1 MPARI
6 FSSTARQ
13 SNFADGREQIKE
25 GIHVDIVCF
34 KTGFCNPETVVK
46 QGRRQFSLSRPE
58 INIAVALDLGH
69 KISMLAK
76 VCSAA
81 LNGIEAFPVEVEVNA
96 GWGDTLIVIVGL
108 PDAAVKESRD
118 RVTTA
123 LTNSGYKFP
132 MGRTTINLA
141 PADVKKEGPSFD
153 LPIALGMLA
162 ASEQIETDQLDNFIA
177 VGELAL
183 TGAVRSCKGVLP
195 VALRA
200 KADGKIGVLVPAENA
215 AEAAVV
221 AGLQVIPVQNLREAA
236 QFLEGEIKI
245 APVKVDIARIFEH
258 EDEDELD
265 FAEVKGQENVKRAL
279 EIAAAGGHNALL
291 IGPPGT
297 GKSMLAKR
305 LPTIL
310 PPLTLD
316 EALETTKIHSIVG
329 LLAPGQALVTRRP
342 FRAPHH
348 TASDAGLLGGNIN
361 PTPGEI
367 SIAHHGV
374 LFLDELPEF
383 KRSVLETLRQPL
395 EEGRVTISRAAG
407 TMTFPS
413 QFMLLAAMNPTPDGK
428 MPGESK
434 SSPREIQ
441 NYLGRISG
449 PLLDRIDLHIEV
461 PQVKFREISGDRT
474 GETSAQI
481 RERVVAA
488 RKRQHERFKD
498 KPKITCNARMGPKE
512 LKTFCALDDATKEL
526 LQNAMADLNL
536 SARAY
541 DRILKVARTI
551 ADLAGAE
558 KISSDHVS
566 EAIQYRSLDRQL
578 WA

>member
-1 MPARI
+1 
-6 FSSTARQ
+6 
-13 SNFADGREQIKE
+13 
-25 GIHVDIVCF
+25 
-34 KTGFCNPETVVK
+34 
-46 QGRRQFSLSRPE
+46 
-58 INIAVALDLGH
+58 
-69 KISMLAK
+69 MLAR

-81 LNGIEAFPVEVEVNA
+81 VNGIEAYPVEVEVNV
-96 GWGDTLIVIVGL
+96 GWGETLIVIVGL

-123 LTNSGYKFP
+123 LTNSGFKFP

-153 LPIALGMLA
+153 LPIAVGMLA
-162 ASEQIETDQLDNFIA
+162 ASEQIETDQLDNFVT

-183 TGAVRSCKGVLP
+183 TGAIRPVKGVLP
-195 VALRA
+195 IALRA
-200 KADGKIGVLVPAENA
+200 RDDGKTGLLVPVDNA

-236 QFLEGEIKI
+236 AFLEGEIKI
-245 APVKVDIARIFEH
+245 APVKVDVTKIFEH
-258 EDEDELD
+258 DHDDEMD

-305 LPTIL
+305 LATIL
-310 PPLTLD
+310 PPLTLA

-329 LLAPGQALVTRRP
+329 LLAPGQALVTQRP

-367 SIAHHGV
+367 SLAHHGV

-383 KRSVLETLRQPL
+383 KRSVLETMRQPL

-413 QFMLLAAMNPTPDGK
+413 QFMLIAAMNPTPDGK
-428 MPGESK
+428 MAHESK

-461 PQVKFREISGDRT
+461 PQVKFRDIASEQT
-474 GETSAQI
+474 GEPSAQI
-481 RERVVAA
+481 RNRVIVA
-488 RKRQHERFKD
+488 RRRQQERFKS
-498 KPKITCNARMGPKE
+498 KPKITCNARIGAFDFYTVLQKRVGTKGLCRCHPYQSRSFRRP
-512 LKTFCALDDATKEL
+512 LRRFCGDHRLEGWAIFHTRTVTLRGCHRLRVDS
-526 LQNAMADLNL
+526 L
-536 SARAY
+536 SSNPR
-541 DRILKVARTI
+541 RLGV
-551 ADLAGAE
+551 
-558 KISSDHVS
+558 
-566 EAIQYRSLDRQL
+566 
-578 WA
+578 

>member
-1 MPARI
+1 
-6 FSSTARQ
+6 
-13 SNFADGREQIKE
+13 
-25 GIHVDIVCF
+25 
-34 KTGFCNPETVVK
+34 
-46 QGRRQFSLSRPE
+46 
-58 INIAVALDLGH
+58 
-69 KISMLAK
+69 MLAM

-81 LNGIEAFPVEVEVNA
+81 LNGIEAYPVEVEVNA
-96 GWGDTLIVIVGL
+96 GWGDTLVVIVGL

-118 RVTTA
+118 RVSTA
-123 LTNSGYKFP
+123 LTNSGFKFP

-162 ASEQIETDQLDNFIA
+162 AGEQIETDQLDNFII

-183 TGAVRSCKGVLP
+183 TGAVRPCKGVLP

-200 KADGKIGVLVPAENA
+200 RADGKTGVLVPAENA

-221 AGLQVIPVQNLREAA
+221 DGLQVIPVQNLREAA
-236 QFLEGEIKI
+236 GFLEGEIKI
-245 APVKVDIARIFEH
+245 APTRVDTAKIFERPQ
-258 EDEDELD
+258 EDDLD

-342 FRAPHH
+342 FRTPHH
-348 TASDAGLLGGNIN
+348 TASDAGLLGGNVN

-367 SIAHHGV
+367 SLAHNGV

-383 KRSVLETLRQPL
+383 KRSVLETMRQPL
-395 EEGRVTISRAAG
+395 EDGRVTISRAAG

-413 QFMLLAAMNPTPDGK
+413 QFMLIAAMNPTPDGK
-428 MPGESK
+428 MPHESR

-449 PLLDRIDLHIEV
+449 PLLDRVDLHVEV
-461 PQVKFREISGDRT
+461 PAVKLREIAGDRT

-481 RERVVAA
+481 RDRVVAA
-488 RKRQHERFKD
+488 RRRQHDRFKA
-498 KPKITCNARMGPKE
+498 KPKITCNARMGPRE
-512 LKTFCALDDATKEL
+512 LKQFCELDEATKEL
-526 LQNAMADLNL
+526 LQIAMADLNL

-551 ADLAGAE
+551 ADLAGSE
-558 KISSDHVS
+558 KIQSDHIS